1 MTGDKKKILVLGVGN
16 ILLKDEGVGV
26 HVVKRL
32 QEEYD
37 FSDNVEVYDG
47 GTLGL
52 RLTDQMSCAD
62 HVIVVDCVLHN
73 GTPGDLYRL
82 VDEDLRLS
90 VAFKQSMHDL
100 DLLETLCC
108 CEIIGAKPSAV
119 IVGIEPEDYQSGYG
133 IEMTE
138 TVQSKVPE
146 MMERV
151 LKEVEAAGG
160 SYALRPV
167 LHVSEQEG

>member
-1 MTGDKKKILVLGVGN
+1 MTAEKQKILVLGVGN

-26 HVVKRL
+26 YVIKRL
-32 QEEYD
+32 EEEYE
-37 FSDNVEVYDG
+37 FSDNVEVFDG

-52 RLTDQMSCAD
+52 RLTDQMTCAD
-62 HVIVVDCVLHN
+62 HVIVVDCVLNN
-73 GTPGDLYRL
+73 GKPGDLYRL

-108 CEIIGAKPSAV
+108 CEIIGQKPTAV
-119 IVGIEPEDYQSGYG
+119 VIGIEPEDYQSGYG
-133 IEMTE
+133 TELTE
-138 TVQSKVPE
+138 TLQAKVPE

-151 LKEVEAAGG
+151 LKEVKDAGG
-160 SYALRPV
+160 SYSPRVMA
-167 LHVSEQEG
+167 HADEQAS